1 MYEQNEKL
9 KDDNVWKAYWVLVD
23 KSFPP
28 RCTADFSRRAH
39 RFDSTEPR
47 SYVYKSLGALLRQRG
62 VVVALFW
69 LMKPRSRILSSS
81 SSNGDVHK
89 IFFIVFLLRLSRIT
103 KLVLKAKIDEQLVF
117 YLFAGTRKKVS
128 QPFFILLHDN
138 KLSLLYAG
146 IFKTV
151 CIIFEVM
158 VTFLSQSYISS
169 PCPALSNMKQT
180 KIITNV

>member
-1 MYEQNEKL
+1 MSEKPIEFSQTRVFRHAAQRFSPGGL
-9 KDDNVWKAYWVLVD
+9 IGLTLLSLVHTCLSLWGFAASTWRSCG
-23 KSFPP
+23 SFL
-28 RCTADFSRRAH
+28 ADE
-39 RFDSTEPR
+39 TTVE
-47 SYVYKSLGALLRQRG
+47 V
-62 VVVALFW
+62 
-69 LMKPRSRILSSS
+69 LSSP

-117 YLFAGTRKKVS
+117 YLFAGTRKKVR

-158 VTFLSQSYISS
+158 VTFLYQSYISS
-169 PCPALSNMKQT
+169 PCPALSNMKQ
-180 KIITNV
+180 KS